1 MLRDEMPDALSGK
14 ARKLFD
20 EFNRSYL
27 IFLAIVFVCLVCDR
41 HFADVP
47 SPFWAFAAV
56 MGLTGLSIAARRCI
70 NSLLMEQVKQD
81 KAEPEPEPEAPAES

>member
-14 ARKLFD
+14 AKKLFE

-27 IFLAIVFVCLVCDR
+27 IFLAIIFICLVCDR
-41 HFADVP
+41 HVAPVP
-47 SPFWAFAAV
+47 PPFWAFAAV

-70 NSLLMEQVKQD
+70 NSLLLERAEKS
-81 KAEPEPEPEAPAES
+81 KAEPAAQG